1 MALEKIR
8 PRVVDA
14 TGNYTFNDVNLTGNV
29 SSPTANIGNLTGVSN
44 LVASS
49 NTITVTGNLST
60 TANIT
65 AGNIKTNNLL
75 YANGSPWAIGTTTTV
90 SGSNTQVQ
98 FNDASSFGASAN
110 FTFDKTSNT
119 LTVTNLNT
127 NGSGITNIT
136 GSSVTG
142 QVPNA
147 LIAATVYT
155 NSQPN
160 ITSVG
165 TLSSLTVTGTINSG
179 NANLG
184 NTATA
189 NYFVGSGNNL
199 SNIQGSNITGAVSYA
214 TTANS
219 VSGSNVSGA
228 VTYAA
233 TANAV
238 AGANVLGQVG
248 NSVIAGTVYT
258 NAQPNITSV
267 GTLSSLVVTGDI
279 SSGNSNLGNTA
290 TANYFTGN
298 GSLLSAINFANI
310 TTFST
315 AGLTTDE
322 LYLQSTTRLN
332 VTASG
337 ASGYV
342 FDQYGATVNPA
353 IYVTS
358 GQTLAFN
365 LNVSGHPFLI
375 QTSGSANYS
384 IGLEHVS
391 TTGTVL
397 TTTSAQGQISGT
409 LYWKVP
415 YGITGNYKY
424 QCSIHGGMN
433 GNIVVTDANIA
444 NVTINLSTYATTAN
458 AVAGANVSGQVANA
472 LVAST
477 VYTNAQPNITSVGI
491 LTELTVTGNTAL
503 SGANVSLGAVSNL
516 KITGGTSGY
525 VLQTDGS
532 GTLSWVA
539 QSGGSTSN
547 ISNGN
552 SNVNISS
559 ANGDINFSAVGN
571 ANVVVITGT
580 GANINGNLT
589 VGNITGGNVVSANY
603 FTGNLYGT
611 ANLATYAT
619 TANAVAGANVS
630 GQVANALVASTV
642 YTNAQPNITST
653 GTLTGLTVSGITT
666 LGNIGNVKISG
677 GSANFTL
684 QTDGLGN
691 LSWAVPPVTSV
702 GDVTVDNFTGNGSQ
716 TAYTLSVT
724 PGNIKY
730 VTVNIDGVSQ
740 LRQAYTVSGTTLTFG
755 GAPASGA
762 LIEVT
767 ILLPGQVAFATTA
780 STVTASAQPNI
791 TSVGTLANLSIA
803 GNITGNLLPS
813 ANITYDLGSPTQ
825 RWKDLYLS
833 NSTIYLGDTP
843 FSTANVFPFNLTIA
857 PEVLAIQ
864 VSAPDAGDDTTW
876 LWTWETSTLPY
887 ARSAITNSPQIS
899 VPMYKQGTY
908 TLNNFAANETFGN
921 MTQTHDGYFKWIDG
935 AGTQNLVNWAV
946 NNGNVNVTHPDI
958 NGGTSTSV
966 ERYTITVPSTVT
978 PPTLNTPSANYA
990 VSFVSMGAY
999 TIGENQAA
1007 GIDHHDSAANGP
1019 NKNLGP
1025 LYRGGTYTF
1034 NLHSSIASHPF
1045 YLTTDNGSGFVANT
1059 YVGEYTTGVTGSRN
1073 NGTTGKTTLVFTV
1086 PSNAPDTLYYQC
1098 GVHSAMRGTI
1108 TIKSLA
1114 VETNINGNYVIY
1126 FQHTGEGH
1134 KTPIEIRPIP
1144 SLVNQMCVVYDAS
1157 VGKFVPQDMATYV
1170 ENTPSFKNKIREVA
1184 GTATLVAGNDV
1195 VVVPSVSIVED
1206 ASYLPFVG
1214 NKNGDIS
1221 YAEDSDTIYL
1231 WNGTQWRNT
1240 KAVSA
1245 TPVYVNLNM
1254 PGSITAPFTGVARYY
1269 PINTILI
1276 TTVYANLGTAPSG
1289 NFTFLIKK
1297 NGVSIGTTFTMSSVV
1312 MTPVSVNVSL
1322 TTSDYLT
1329 LDITGVN
1336 GSDLSIKLKYTY

>member
-14 TGNYTFNDVNLTGNV
+14 TGNYIFNDVTLTGNV
-29 SSPTANIGNLTGVSN
+29 SSPTANIGNVTGVNN

-49 NTITVTGNLST
+49 STITVTGSLST

-90 SGSNTQVQ
+90 SGSNSQVQ

-119 LTVTNLNT
+119 LTVTNLVT

-147 LIAATVYT
+147 QIAATVYT

-165 TLSSLTVTGTINSG
+165 TLSSLSVTGNIVTG
-179 NANLG
+179 NADLG

-199 SNIQGSNITGAVSYA
+199 SNIQGSSITGAVAYA

-219 VSGSNVSGA
+219 VAGSNVSGA

-238 AGANVLGQVG
+238 AGANVLGQVA
-248 NSVIAGTVYT
+248 NATVASTVYT

-267 GTLSSLVVTGDI
+267 GTLTSLGVTGNI
-279 SSGNSNLGNTA
+279 TSGNA
-290 TANYFTGN
+290 VIANFFTGN
-298 GSLLSAINFANI
+298 GSELSALTFGNI
-310 TTFST
+310 TTFNT

-337 ASGYV
+337 ISGYV
-342 FDQYGATVNPA
+342 FDQYGAIVNPT

-358 GQTLAFN
+358 GQTIAFN
-365 LNVSGHPFLI
+365 LDVTSHPFLI
-375 QTSGSANYS
+375 QTSASANYS
-384 IGLEHVS
+384 VGLVHVD
-391 TTGTVL
+391 TTGTVS
-397 TTTSAQGQISGT
+397 TTSSAQGKIAGT
-409 LYWKVP
+409 LYWKIP

-424 QCSIHGGMN
+424 QCSAHGGMN

-444 NVTINLSTYATTAN
+444 NITVGLATFATTAN
-458 AVAGANVSGQVANA
+458 AVAGSNVSGEVSFAATANAVAGANVSGEVSFATTANAVTGANVSGQVANA
-472 LVAST
+472 LVAAT

-491 LTELTVTGNTAL
+491 LTDLTVSGNTAL
-503 SGANVSLGAVSNL
+503 SGANVSLGAVGNL

-532 GTLSWVA
+532 GTLSWAA
-539 QSGGSTSN
+539 QSGGSSAN

-552 SNVNISS
+552 SNVNIPS
-559 ANGDINFSAVGN
+559 ANGNINFSTVGN

-580 GANINGNLT
+580 GANINGYANISGNLT
-589 VGNITGGNVVSANY
+589 AGNI
-603 FTGNLYGT
+603 
-611 ANLATYAT
+611 
-619 TANAVAGANVS
+619 
-630 GQVANALVASTV
+630 ST
-642 YTNAQPNITST
+642 
-653 GTLTGLTVSGITT
+653 SGITT

-691 LSWAVPPVTSV
+691 LSWAVPSVTSV

-724 PGNIKY
+724 PGNVKY
-730 VTVNIDGVSQ
+730 VSVNIDGVSQ

-755 GAPASGA
+755 GAPANGA

-767 ILLPGQVAFATTA
+767 TIISGQVASANTAT
-780 STVTASAQPNI
+780 TVTASSQPNI

-813 ANITYDLGSPTQ
+813 ANITYDLGSSTQ

-857 PEVLAIQ
+857 PEVLTIQ
-864 VSAPDAGDDTTW
+864 VAAPDAGDDTIW

-887 ARSAITNSPQIS
+887 ARSAITNSPQVS

-908 TLNNFAANETFGN
+908 VVNNFAGAVTYGN
-921 MTQTHDGYFKWIDG
+921 MTQTHGGHFKWIDG
-935 AGTQNLVNWAV
+935 AGTQNLVDWAV
-946 NNGNVNVTHPDI
+946 DNGNVNVTHPNI
-958 NGGTSTSV
+958 NGGVSTTV
-966 ERYTITVPSTVT
+966 KRTTVTVPSTVT
-978 PPTLNTPSANYA
+978 PPTLVQPSGGAYN
-990 VSFVSMGAY
+990 VSFVSAGFY
-999 TIGENQAA
+999 TITGDADGN
-1007 GIDHHDSAANGP
+1007 
-1019 NKNLGP
+1019 NKNIGP
-1025 LYRGGTYTF
+1025 LYRGSTYTF
-1034 NLHSSIASHPF
+1034 NLAASLANHPF
-1045 YLTTDNGSGFVANT
+1045 YLTTDNGTGFVANT

-1073 NGTTGKTTLVFTV
+1073 NGSAGQTTLTFTV
-1086 PSNAPDTLYYQC
+1086 PNGAPDTLYYQC
-1098 GVHSAMRGTI
+1098 GVHSSMRGTI

-1114 VETNINGNYVIY
+1114 VETNINGNYIIY
-1126 FQHTGEGH
+1126 FQHTHEGH

-1240 KAVSA
+1240 KAVTA
-1245 TPVYVNLNM
+1245 APVYVNLNM

-1297 NGVSIGTTFTMSSVV
+1297 NGVSIGTTFTMSGVV
-1312 MTPVSVNVSL
+1312 MTPVTVNVSL

-1336 GSDLSIKLKYTY
+1336 GSDLSIKLKYAY

>member
-1 MALEKIR
+1 MALEKIK
-8 PRVVDA
+8 PFIVDGTQDFVFGNA
-14 TGNYTFNDVNLTGNV
+14 TITGNITSNNANL
-29 SSPTANIGNLTGVSN
+29 GNLAIANFFSGTLTTGSQPN
-44 LVASS
+44 
-49 NTITVTGNLST
+49 ITSVGTLGNLSVT
-60 TANIT
+60 SNVS

-110 FTFDKTSNT
+110 FTFDKSTNT
-119 LTVTNLNT
+119 LTVTNLVT

-155 NSQPN
+155 NAQPN

-165 TLSSLTVTGTINSG
+165 TLSSLVVTGNITGG
-179 NANLG
+179 NATLG

-199 SNIQGSNITGAVSYA
+199 SNIQGTSITGAVSYA

-219 VSGSNVSGA
+219 VAGSNVSGA

-238 AGANVLGQVG
+238 AGANVLGQVS
-248 NSVIAGTVYT
+248 NSLVSGTVYT

-267 GTLSSLVVTGDI
+267 GTLSNLAVTGNI
-279 SSGNSNLGNTA
+279 TSGNANLGNA
-290 TANYFTGN
+290 VSANYFIGN
-298 GSLLSAINFANI
+298 GSQ
-310 TTFST
+310 
-315 AGLTTDE
+315 LT
-322 LYLQSTTRLN
+322 
-332 VTASG
+332 G
-337 ASGYV
+337 
-342 FDQYGATVNPA
+342 
-353 IYVTS
+353 
-358 GQTLAFN
+358 
-365 LNVSGHPFLI
+365 
-375 QTSGSANYS
+375 
-384 IGLEHVS
+384 VS
-391 TTGTVL
+391 T
-397 TTTSAQGQISGT
+397 S
-409 LYWKVP
+409 
-415 YGITGNYKY
+415 
-424 QCSIHGGMN
+424 SI
-433 GNIVVTDANIA
+433 A
-444 NVTINLSTYATTAN
+444 
-458 AVAGANVSGQVANA
+458 
-472 LVAST
+472 
-477 VYTNAQPNITSVGI
+477 
-491 LTELTVTGNTAL
+491 
-503 SGANVSLGAVSNL
+503 
-516 KITGGTSGY
+516 
-525 VLQTDGS
+525 
-532 GTLSWVA
+532 
-539 QSGGSTSN
+539 
-547 ISNGN
+547 NGN
-552 SNVNISS
+552 SNVNIPS
-559 ANGDINFSAVGN
+559 ANGNINFSAVGN
-571 ANVVVITGT
+571 ANVLVVTGSGANITGT
-580 GANINGNLT
+580 LNVSGTAT
-589 VGNITGGNVVSANY
+589 VGNIVTGAGTGGNITGANVLSAITLTASGNVTAGNANLGNAVTANY
-603 FTGNLYGT
+603 FIGNLYGT

-630 GQVANALVASTV
+630 GQVGNALVAGTVYTAAQPNITSTGTLTGLTVTGNTTLSGANVTLGEVANLHITGGSNGYVLQTDGAGTLSWAAQSGGSLSNISNGNSNVNIPSANGNINFSAVGNANVVVITGTGANITGTANISGNLTAGNISGANAVTANYFIGNLYGTANLATYATTANAVEGANVSGQVANATVASTV
-642 YTNAQPNITST
+642 YTNAQPNITSV
-653 GTLTGLTVSGITT
+653 GALSSLTVSGITT

-684 QTDGLGN
+684 QTDGFGN
-691 LSWAVPPVTSV
+691 LSWALPAVTSV
-702 GDVTVDNFTGNGSQ
+702 GDVVVNNFTGNGSQ
-716 TAYTLSVT
+716 TVFTLSVN

-730 VTVNIDGVSQ
+730 VSVNIDGVSQ
-740 LRQAYTVSGTTLTFG
+740 LRQVYSVSGTSLTFAA
-755 GAPASGA
+755 APANGA
-762 LIEVT
+762 LIEVST
-767 ILLPGQVAFATTA
+767 LLPGQVSSATTA

-791 TSVGTLANLSIA
+791 TSVGTLANLSIS

-813 ANITYDLGSPTQ
+813 ANITYDLGSSTQ

-833 NSTIYLGDTP
+833 NSTIYLGNTA
-843 FSTANVFPFNLTIA
+843 FSSANVFPFNLTIA
-857 PEVLAIQ
+857 PEVLTIQ
-864 VSAPDAGDDTTW
+864 VAAPDPGDDITW
-876 LWTWETSTLPY
+876 FWTWATSTLPY
-887 ARSAITNSPQIS
+887 ARTAITNSPQVS
-899 VPMYKQGTY
+899 VPMYQQGVY
-908 TLNNFAANETFGN
+908 TVHNFAGATIYGN
-921 MTQTHDGYFKWIDG
+921 MTQTHSGKFKWIDG
-935 AGTQNLVNWAV
+935 AGTQNLVDWAV
-946 NNGNVNVTHPDI
+946 DNGNVSVTHPDI
-958 NGGTSTSV
+958 NGGVSTIV
-966 ERYTITVPSTVT
+966 KRTTVTVPSTIT
-978 PPTLNTPSANYA
+978 LPTLNPPSANYA
-990 VSFVSMGAY
+990 VSFANAGAY
-999 TIGENQAA
+999 TFGENMAA
-1007 GIDHHDSAANGP
+1007 NIHHHQSAANGD

-1025 LYRGGTYTF
+1025 MYRGSTYTF
-1034 NLHSSIASHPF
+1034 NLHSSIANHPF

-1059 YVGEYTTGVTGSRN
+1059 YVGEYTTGVIGSRN
-1073 NGTTGKTTLVFTV
+1073 NGSAGQTTLVFTV
-1086 PSNAPDTLYYQC
+1086 PNNAPDTLYYQC
-1098 GVHSAMRGTI
+1098 GVHSVMRGTI
-1108 TIKSLA
+1108 TIKNLA

-1126 FQHTGEGH
+1126 FQHTNEGH

-1157 VGKFVPQDMATYV
+1157 VGKFVPQDLATYV

-1231 WNGTQWRNT
+1231 WNGSQWRNT
-1240 KAVSA
+1240 KSTAA
-1245 TPVYVNLNM
+1245 APVYVNLNM

-1297 NGVSIGTTFTMSSVV
+1297 NGVSIGTTFTMSGVV